1 MFLDAFHYYEFW
13 YMNFDLSEEALP
25 GSGPLRD
32 EFFAMHDFFSMN
44 KRTLS
49 AKLDHLRRR
58 EEESEGHRDLFD
70 DARLVGDYRQWR
82 LPEDFFNSFFYE
94 LNKPARIG
102 WLAMEIREKQQP
114 LFEFSSSGL
123 CQELAGQMLQHT
135 LEASENKNYD
145 LAEIKRNFG
154 SQEKFF
160 YPFANTKMIR
170 WPIDDELLA
179 CMVVGFADGELYF
192 QDFYERHKET
202 FKKFQVLFKY
212 FLQNEFRTH
221 EKLAFIVGASEKI
234 KELKTLIAQVSK
246 VDFSLLVTGESG
258 SGKELVAIAVHLLS
272 PRASQPFI
280 SVNAAAIPETLLEAE
295 LFGYKKGAFSG
306 ASENRIGLLEA
317 ADRGTF
323 FLDEIADL
331 PLLLQAKILRVLQE
345 KEIRRLGENK
355 TIKIDIR
362 LISASNQNLEDLIKK
377 NLFREDLFYRLQD
390 LVIHIPPLRERREDI
405 PLLIEYFLNKFG
417 YPRQTPDKLLALAD
431 LFANDRLPGNVR
443 ELESK
448 IKKMITFNPELEVPA
463 WREDG
468 AGSLKS
474 ARQAFE
480 RNLLLNTLSEQ
491 SWHRDKTAE
500 KLGISRMALFNML
513 KKYKIKR

>member
-1 MFLDAFHYYEFW
+1 
-13 YMNFDLSEEALP
+13 
-25 GSGPLRD
+25 
-32 EFFAMHDFFSMN
+32 MHDFFRMN

-58 EEESEGHRDLFD
+58 EEESAGLRDLFD
-70 DARLVGDYRQWR
+70 DARLVGNYRQWR

-102 WLAMEIREKQQP
+102 WLVLEIQEKRQP
-114 LFEFSSSGL
+114 LFKFSSSGL

-135 LEASENKNYD
+135 LEATENKNYD
-145 LAEIKRNFG
+145 LAEIKRNFS

-170 WPIDDELLA
+170 WPIDEQLLA
-179 CMVVGFADGELYF
+179 GVVIGFADGELYF
-192 QDFYERHKET
+192 QDFFERHKET
-202 FKKFQVLFKY
+202 FKKFQVLFKH

-234 KELKTLIAQVSK
+234 KELKTMIAQVSK

-258 SGKELVAIAVHLLS
+258 SGKELVANAVHLLS
-272 PRASQPFI
+272 PRASQPFV

-306 ASENRIGLLEA
+306 ASENRVGLLEA

-362 LISASNQNLEDLIKK
+362 LISASNQNLEELIRK

-405 PLLIEYFLNKFG
+405 PLLIEYFLSKFG
-417 YPRQTPDKLLALAD
+417 YPRQTPDKLLVIAD

-463 WREDG
+463 WRKDE
-468 AGSLKS
+468 AGNLKN

-480 RNLLLNTLSEQ
+480 RNLLLNTMNEQ

-513 KKYKIKR
+513 KKYKIKK